1 MLLHLSIKNFAI
13 IKSSEI
19 DFKSA
24 MTVLTGETGA
34 GKSILLDAL
43 SFVLGARLEKS
54 FLHEDDITEVSATFC
69 IKDNHRAKELLDELF
84 IDYDNECIFRR
95 VVNKSKQSR
104 LFINGSVA
112 RASDIQKISDR
123 LINIYSQHSHQDLL
137 NPKSQLN
144 LLDTFASNDGL
155 VTKVSNNFCELQK
168 ITAQIRNLEE
178 LVESQNSQKELLE
191 YKLDELVALELDENE
206 FEELS
211 GKQKSLSSVDEVSY
225 SLNYISNALYDND
238 ENIIS
243 MLTQLEKE
251 TSKLIEDK
259 SFETLADLI
268 TQTKVYAQEGYDE
281 AQNKLGS
288 LEQDPEELAQ
298 VETRMGQIYDLARK
312 HKVEP
317 SYLYGYIAELQAELE
332 SFSQENDS
340 LNALKDREQQLL
352 QEYLTQAT
360 KLTQA
365 RQKAAK
371 DFSKQVEKNIRSLNI
386 PKGSFVAQI
395 LPLDSKTAKG
405 VDKCEF
411 MINFN
416 LGEQLAPVKKV
427 ASGGELS
434 RIGLSIQAV
443 SAEKRSY
450 PTLVFDEVDVGISG
464 GTAEIV
470 GKLLKTLSQ
479 KLQILCITHQAQV
492 AAQADC
498 HLHVS
503 KKYLKDTTESKIIE
517 LDQDQRI
524 QEIAKIVGGIDIS
537 ENTLKHA
544 RELLGVLE

>member
-19 DFKSA
+19 DFKDG

-43 SFVLGARLEKS
+43 GFVLGARLEKS
-54 FLHEDDITEVSATFC
+54 FLHDDELTEVSATFC
-69 IKDNHRAKELLDELF
+69 IKDNPKARQMLDDLF

-112 RASDIQKISDR
+112 RAGDIQKISDK

-137 NPKSQLN
+137 DPKSQLA
-144 LLDTFASNDGL
+144 LLDGFANNDKL
-155 VTKVSNNFCELQK
+155 LIDVSSSFSSLQK
-168 ITAQIRNLEE
+168 LNLQIKDLQEQ
-178 LVESQNSQKELLE
+178 VDSQNSQKELLE
-191 YKLDELVALELDENE
+191 YKLGELVALELGEDE

-211 GKQKSLSSVDEVSY
+211 QKQKTLSSVDEISY
-225 SLNYISNALYDND
+225 SLNYVNNALYDGD

-243 MLTQLEKE
+243 ILTQLEKE
-251 TSKLIEDK
+251 ISKLADDK
-259 SFETLADLI
+259 LFANLQELI
-268 TQTKVYAQEGYDE
+268 TQTKVYAQESYDE
-281 AQNKLGS
+281 AQAKLDS
-288 LEQDPEELAQ
+288 LEQDPEELLK
-298 VETRMGQIYDLARK
+298 VESRMGEVYDLARK
-312 HKVEP
+312 HKIEP
-317 SYLYGYIAELQAELE
+317 SYLYGYINELQVEFDN
-332 SFSQENDS
+332 FSQGDDKLE
-340 LNALKDREQQLL
+340 ALYDEKKQLEEKYR
-352 QEYLTQAT
+352 QFAS
-360 KLTQA
+360 KLTQS

-386 PKGSFVAQI
+386 PKGSFLAEIKQ
-395 LPLDSKTAKG
+395 LDTKTAKG
-405 VDKCEF
+405 VDSCEF

-416 LGEQLAPVKKV
+416 LGEQLSPVKKV

-470 GKLLKTLSQ
+470 GKLLRGLAE
-479 KLQILCITHQAQV
+479 KLQVLCITHQAQV
-492 AAQADC
+492 AAQGST
-498 HLHVS
+498 HLYVS
-503 KKYLKDTTESKIIE
+503 KKYLKDTTESKIVE
-517 LDQDQRI
+517 LTQDQRI
-524 QEIAKIVGGIDIS
+524 TEIAKIVGGVDIS

-544 RELLGVLE
+544 RELLGI